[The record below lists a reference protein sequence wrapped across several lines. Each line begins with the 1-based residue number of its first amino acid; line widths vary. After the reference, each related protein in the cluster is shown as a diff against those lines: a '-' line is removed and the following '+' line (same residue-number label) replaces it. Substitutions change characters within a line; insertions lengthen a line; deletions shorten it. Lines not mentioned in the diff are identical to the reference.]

1 MLLDQTTLSD
11 QSGGNMKN
19 VLGVVTPAAGIQLC
33 EASSIT
39 KFGRVLS
46 ATILTFSLIALTG
59 CAGAPIGE
67 SEPVT
72 AVEALTELM
81 ARAEGFAA
89 VPGGREQARDAYRQ
103 AAKAYPTS
111 KLPWSK
117 LGESYF
123 EAKDY
128 GNAILAAQ
136 EVLEREPTDRAA
148 LGFLAV
154 SGLRVSSHAL
164 FNLRSEG
171 ASANGSIRTEA
182 EALAVTLRGVLGE
195 SVLFPQ
201 QAQVAKPVEVPVPA
215 KPTRRVRRAAVRAVS
230 SDTPAAGVAA
240 VPAPSRSASAN
251 PFDRLK

>member
-1 MLLDQTTLSD
+1 
-11 QSGGNMKN
+11 MKN
-19 VLGVVTPAAGIQLC
+19 VLGVVTPAAGIQFC
-33 EASSIT
+33 ETSSLT

-59 CAGAPIGE
+59 CASAPTVEVE
-67 SEPVT
+67 SPP

-81 ARAEGFAA
+81 TRAEGFAA
-89 VPGGREQARDAYRQ
+89 VSGGREQARDAYRQ

-123 EAKDY
+123 ESKDY

-136 EVLEREPTDRAA
+136 EVLERDPTDRAA

-164 FNLRSEG
+164 FNLRTEG
-171 ASANGSIRTEA
+171 AAANGSIRTEA
-182 EALAVTLRGVLGE
+182 EALAATLRGVLGE

-201 QAQVAKPVEVPVPA
+201 RTVAKPVEASVPA
-215 KPTRRVRRAAVRAVS
+215 KPTRRVKRTTVSGPS
-230 SDTPAAGVAA
+230 SDTPAAGTAA
-240 VPAPSRSASAN
+240 STVPVPSRSASIS

>member
-1 MLLDQTTLSD
+1 
-11 QSGGNMKN
+11 MKN
-19 VLGVVTPAAGIQLC
+19 VLGVVTPAAGIELC
-33 EASSIT
+33 EASSMT

-59 CAGAPIGE
+59 CASAPTVENE
-67 SEPVT
+67 SAP

-123 EAKDY
+123 ESKDY

-136 EVLEREPTDRAA
+136 EVLERDPTDRAA

-164 FNLRSEG
+164 FNLRTEG
-171 ASANGSIRTEA
+171 ATANGSIRTEA
-182 EALAVTLRGVLGE
+182 EALAATLRGVLGE

-201 QAQVAKPVEVPVPA
+201 RAVAKPVEVPVPA
-215 KPTRRVRRAAVRAVS
+215 KPIKRVRRAAVPGSS
-230 SDTPAAGVAA
+230 SDASVAGVAPA
-240 VPAPSRSASAN
+240 ATSVPVPTRSASVS

>member
-1 MLLDQTTLSD
+1 
-11 QSGGNMKN
+11 MKN
-19 VLGVVTPAAGIQLC
+19 VLGVVTPAAGIQLFG
-33 EASSIT
+33 ASSTT
-39 KFGRVLS
+39 KFWRVLN
-46 ATILTFSLIALTG
+46 AAILTFSLTALTG
-59 CAGAPIGE
+59 CAGVPIGE
-67 SEPVT
+67 GEPVP

-148 LGFLAV
+148 LGVLAV

-182 EALAVTLRGVLGE
+182 EALAATLRGVLGE

-201 QAQVAKPVEVPVPA
+201 RPVAKPVEAPVPA
-215 KPTRRVRRAAVRAVS
+215 KPARRVKRATVSGPS
-230 SDTPAAGVAA
+230 SDTPAAGAA
-240 VPAPSRSASAN
+240 AATATAPSRSASIS
-251 PFDRLK
+251 PFDRLR

>member
-1 MLLDQTTLSD
+1 
-11 QSGGNMKN
+11 MKN
-19 VLGVVTPAAGIQLC
+19 VLGVVTPAAGIQFC
-33 EASSIT
+33 EASSMT

-59 CAGAPIGE
+59 CASAPTVE
-67 SEPVT
+67 VEPPP

-123 EAKDY
+123 ESKDY

-136 EVLEREPTDRAA
+136 EVLERDPTDRAA

-164 FNLRSEG
+164 FNLRTEG
-171 ASANGSIRTEA
+171 ATANGSIRTEA
-182 EALAVTLRGVLGE
+182 EALAATLRGVLGE

-201 QAQVAKPVEVPVPA
+201 RPVAKPVEAPVPA
-215 KPTRRVRRAAVRAVS
+215 KPTRRVKRATVSAPS
-230 SDTPAAGVAA
+230 SDTPAAGTATA
-240 VPAPSRSASAN
+240 TAPSRSASVS

>member
-1 MLLDQTTLSD
+1 
-11 QSGGNMKN
+11 MKN
-19 VLGVVTPAAGIQLC
+19 VLGVVTPAAGIQFC
-33 EASSIT
+33 DTSSMT

-46 ATILTFSLIALTG
+46 ATILTFSFIALTG
-59 CAGAPIGE
+59 CASAPTVE
-67 SEPVT
+67 AEPAP

-89 VPGGREQARDAYRQ
+89 VSGGREQERDAYRQ

-123 EAKDY
+123 ESKDY

-136 EVLEREPTDRAA
+136 EVLERDPTDRAA

-164 FNLRSEG
+164 FNLRTEG
-171 ASANGSIRTEA
+171 ATANGSIRTEA
-182 EALAVTLRGVLGE
+182 EALAATLRGVLGE

-201 QAQVAKPVEVPVPA
+201 RVVAKPVEVPVPA
-215 KPTRRVRRAAVRAVS
+215 KPIRRVKRATVPGASSETPATGAAVAPV
-230 SDTPAAGVAA
+230 
-240 VPAPSRSASAN
+240 PSRSASVS

>member
-1 MLLDQTTLSD
+1 
-11 QSGGNMKN
+11 MKN
-19 VLGVVTPAAGIQLC
+19 VLGVVTPAAGIQFC
-33 EASSIT
+33 KTSSMT
-39 KFGRVLS
+39 KFGRILS
-46 ATILTFSLIALTG
+46 AAILTFSLTALTG
-59 CAGAPIGE
+59 CAGVPIGE
-67 SEPVT
+67 GEPVPSG
-72 AVEALTELM
+72 EALTELM
-81 ARAEGFAA
+81 TRAEGFAA

-148 LGFLAV
+148 LGVLAV

-182 EALAVTLRGVLGE
+182 EALAATLRGVLGE

-201 QAQVAKPVEVPVPA
+201 QAQVVKPVDAPVSA
-215 KPTRRVRRAAVRAVS
+215 KPTRRVKRAAVRAAS
-230 SDTPAAGVAA
+230 SDTPAPGVAA
-240 VPAPSRSASAN
+240 VPAPSRSASAS
-251 PFDRLK
+251 PFDRLR

>member
-1 MLLDQTTLSD
+1 
-11 QSGGNMKN
+11 MKN

-33 EASSIT
+33 EASSMT

-59 CAGAPIGE
+59 CASAPTVE
-67 SEPVT
+67 VEPAP

-123 EAKDY
+123 ESKDY

-136 EVLEREPTDRAA
+136 EVLERDPTDRAA

-164 FNLRSEG
+164 FNLRTEG
-171 ASANGSIRTEA
+171 ATANGSIRTEA
-182 EALAVTLRGVLGE
+182 EALAATLRGVLGE

-201 QAQVAKPVEVPVPA
+201 RQVAKPVEAPVPA
-215 KPTRRVRRAAVRAVS
+215 KPIRRVKRATVPRPS
-230 SDTPAAGVAA
+230 SDTPAAGAAA
-240 VPAPSRSASAN
+240 VPVPSRSASVS

>member
-1 MLLDQTTLSD
+1 
-11 QSGGNMKN
+11 MKN
-19 VLGVVTPAAGIQLC
+19 VLGVVTPAAGIELC
-33 EASSIT
+33 EASSMT

-59 CAGAPIGE
+59 CASAPTVENE
-67 SEPVT
+67 SAP

-123 EAKDY
+123 ESKDY

-136 EVLEREPTDRAA
+136 EVLERDPTDRAA

-164 FNLRSEG
+164 FNLRTEG
-171 ASANGSIRTEA
+171 AAANGSIRTEA
-182 EALAVTLRGVLGE
+182 EALAATLRGVLGE

-201 QAQVAKPVEVPVPA
+201 RAVAKPVEVPVPA
-215 KPTRRVRRAAVRAVS
+215 KPIKRVRRAAVPGS
-230 SDTPAAGVAA
+230 SGDISAAGAAA
-240 VPAPSRSASAN
+240 VPVPVPVPVPSRSASVS

>member
-1 MLLDQTTLSD
+1 
-11 QSGGNMKN
+11 MKN
-19 VLGVVTPAAGIQLC
+19 VLGVVTPAAGIQLFG
-33 EASSIT
+33 ASSTT
-39 KFGRVLS
+39 KFWRILS
-46 ATILTFSLIALTG
+46 AAILTFSLSALTG
-59 CAGAPIGE
+59 CAGVPIGE
-67 SEPVT
+67 GEPVP

-81 ARAEGFAA
+81 TRAEGFAA

-148 LGFLAV
+148 LGVLAV

-182 EALAVTLRGVLGE
+182 EALAATLRGVLGE

-201 QAQVAKPVEVPVPA
+201 QAQVVKPSEAPVPA
-215 KPTRRVRRAAVRAVS
+215 KPTRRVRRAAVRAAS
-230 SDTPAAGVAA
+230 SDSPAAGVAA
-240 VPAPSRSASAN
+240 VPALSRSASAS
-251 PFDRLK
+251 PFDRLR

>member
-1 MLLDQTTLSD
+1 
-11 QSGGNMKN
+11 MKN

-33 EASSIT
+33 KTSSMT

-46 ATILTFSLIALTG
+46 ATVLTISLIALTG
-59 CAGAPIGE
+59 CASAPTVE
-67 SEPVT
+67 VEPPP

-81 ARAEGFAA
+81 TQAEGFAA
-89 VPGGREQARDAYRQ
+89 VPGGREQARDAYRE

-123 EAKDY
+123 ESKDY

-136 EVLEREPTDRAA
+136 EVLERDPTDRAA

-164 FNLRSEG
+164 FNLRTEG
-171 ASANGSIRTEA
+171 ATANGSIRTEA
-182 EALAVTLRGVLGE
+182 EALAATLRGVLGE

-201 QAQVAKPVEVPVPA
+201 RAQVAKPVEVPPPA
-215 KPTRRVRRAAVRAVS
+215 KPTRRVKRATVPGPSNVTPATGAAAV
-230 SDTPAAGVAA
+230 A
-240 VPAPSRSASAN
+240 VPVPVPVPSRSASVS